1 MLAVTASVKLVK
13 DAVGERLE
21 ALAAGEARPVE
32 QLAVGVDDPFVRVE
46 ALFAAGAGHVLNVHA
61 QAVIPKS
68 QTRTTKI

>member
-1 MLAVTASVKLVK
+1 
-13 DAVGERLE
+13 
-21 ALAAGEARPVE
+21 VE